1 MGLLEGEERKEQK
14 KYLKQ
19 YEKNFPP
26 INVRQQTTTLRIRE
40 HQVE

>member
-1 MGLLEGEERKEQK
+1 MGLLEGEERKEKK
-14 KYLKQ
+14 KYLKH

-26 INVRQQTTTLRIRE
+26 INARQQTTALRIRE